1 MNINEKARLRQW
13 AQDMTDQKAS
23 GMTVANWCEANNI
36 KRSTYEKS
44 RFFTD
49 FSGLINQQ
57 SKKHLI
63 TAHITC
69 D

>member
-36 KRSTYEKS
+36 KRSTY
-44 RFFTD
+44 
-49 FSGLINQQ
+49 
-57 SKKHLI
+57 KKR
-63 TAHITC
+63 C
-69 D
+69 KRVRV

>member
-36 KRSTYEKS
+36 K
-44 RFFTD
+44 
-49 FSGLINQQ
+49 L
-57 SKKHLI
+57 LL
-63 TAHITC
+63 A
-69 D
+69 